1 MMSFICRLMISNIY
15 ITINESICFLWQP
28 FRGNPDYD
36 TVADLPFDTICLE
49 KLTRNTEE
57 IHIKSINK
65 CRMETMYRSSCMADM
80 LANSTQ
86 LSKVHFHL

>member
-1 MMSFICRLMISNIY
+1 MTISDINI
-15 ITINESICFLWQP
+15 IGNETLQCQCIVSILQP

-36 TVADLPFDTICLE
+36 TVADLPFDTSCLE

-80 LANSTQ
+80 LSNSSQFAT
-86 LSKVHFHL
+86 KVMHFR